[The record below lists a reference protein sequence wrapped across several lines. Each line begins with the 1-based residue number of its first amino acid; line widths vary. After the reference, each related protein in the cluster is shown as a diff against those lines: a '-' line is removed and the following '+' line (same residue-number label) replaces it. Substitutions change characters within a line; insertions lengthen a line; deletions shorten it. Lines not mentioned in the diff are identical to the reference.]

1 MNLTGALSIKGVTK
15 HFGGIEA
22 LTAVDLE
29 VAAGKVHALI
39 GPNGAGKSTLGKVIA
54 GFIRADAGNV
64 TLLGE
69 ALNGL
74 SPSERARRGLGLSF
88 QDVRG
93 FKEFNVRENI
103 LMGTFRDVP
112 CGLLDPMLRPH
123 SLPPALAKAHRRV
136 DQLLEMFGLTGEA
149 DIQLQVLPFGQ
160 QRLVGLARLLAG
172 MPKAVILD
180 EPAAGLTEQEEQGVL
195 GVVEG
200 MRRDG
205 IAVILIE
212 HHMSVVEA
220 LADEVTVLNF
230 GRVLANGTWDEIR
243 SNEQVKRA
251 YLGMGS
257 KADAGMH

>member
-1 MNLTGALSIKGVTK
+1 MNLTCALSIKGVTK
-15 HFGGIEA
+15 HFGGIEV
-22 LTAVDLE
+22 LTGVDLD
-29 VAAGKVHALI
+29 VAAGRVHALI

-69 ALNGL
+69 ALDGL

-93 FKEFNVRENI
+93 FKEFSVRENI

-112 CGLLDPMLRPH
+112 CGLLDPILRPH
-123 SLPPALAKAHRRV
+123 RIAAALSKARRRV
-136 DQLLEMFGLTGEA
+136 DQLLELFDLAGEA

-172 MPKAVILD
+172 MPKTVILD
-180 EPAAGLTEQEEQGVL
+180 EPVAGLTEQEEKGVL

-220 LADEVTVLNF
+220 LADDVTVLNF
-230 GRVLANGTWDEIR
+230 GRVLAHGTWNEIR
-243 SNEQVKRA
+243 RNPQVRRA
-251 YLGMGS
+251 YLGMES